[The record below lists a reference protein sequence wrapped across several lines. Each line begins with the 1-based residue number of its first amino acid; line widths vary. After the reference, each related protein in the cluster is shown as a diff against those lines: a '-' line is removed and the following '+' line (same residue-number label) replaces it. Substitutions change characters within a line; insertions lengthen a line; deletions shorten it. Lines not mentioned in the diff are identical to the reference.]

1 MLKGTRLGLWGCFGW
16 EMRSSLPFFKIGGFA
31 LFTLAFISLIVMCIR
46 KRNILINLFTGIYAF
61 GFFCI
66 SIPLILFGFGKFCTI
81 AAVFY
86 IFDLYFLPLFSFIF
100 LMYAYRKLKQEREV
114 NLDRKTRQGI
124 DKILGMRDQRYS
136 ILILWIILMYYTI
149 FWK

>member
-1 MLKGTRLGLWGCFGW
+1 
-16 EMRSSLPFFKIGGFA
+16 MRSSLPFFKIGGLA
-31 LFTLAFISLIVMCIR
+31 LFTLAFSSVVVMCIR
-46 KRNILINLFTGIYAF
+46 KRNILINLFAGIYAI

-86 IFDLYFLPLFSFIF
+86 IFDLYILPLLSFIF
-100 LMYAYRKLKQEREV
+100 LTYAYRRMKEERDV
-114 NLDRKTRQGI
+114 NLDRKTRQEI
-124 DKILGMRDQRYS
+124 DKILGMRDPRYS
-136 ILILWIILMYYTI
+136 ILILWIILILYTI